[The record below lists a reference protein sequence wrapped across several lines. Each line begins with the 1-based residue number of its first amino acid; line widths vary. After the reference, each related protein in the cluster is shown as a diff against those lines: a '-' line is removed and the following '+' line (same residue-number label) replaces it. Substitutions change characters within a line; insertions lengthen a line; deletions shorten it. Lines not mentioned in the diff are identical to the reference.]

1 MVRPELFHSCYL
13 LVSSLLCV
21 CVDCCTKKKN
31 VWRRNRKTQP
41 SVSTLT
47 HSTFWGSVGVTRR
60 QRLIQSAVGIIPQPL
75 AVFAPRGYVCR
86 VIYFFAKTTLRL
98 QRRNNPLGKTPEPD
112 DKALKTKN
120 TQRRPRGLTPRL
132 RFGHL
137 RSDVSCKRGQSHKA
151 DLKLLWFDHQVRFP
165 CDFTSRLL
173 SLFGQFT
180 EGCSES
186 RVGRLGGRASIGY
199 DGAVQGR
206 RGEWADR
213 RRGTGCRRDHS

>member
-1 MVRPELFHSCYL
+1 MVRPEIFHSGYL

-21 CVDCCTKKKN
+21 RRLPHEKEKCVREEPKDTTKCQHTN
-31 VWRRNRKTQP
+31 TQHILRVSGSDPETETNSICRGYHP
-41 SVSTLT
+41 SAISGL
-47 HSTFWGSVGVTRR
+47 R
-60 QRLIQSAVGIIPQPL
+60 
-75 AVFAPRGYVCR
+75 PRGYVCR
-86 VIYFFAKTTLRL
+86 VICFFAKTTLRL